1 MAYTVTN
8 CLGILK
14 ELFFPTEPKYKEL
27 TFTQE
32 AYAKLMCYIHLIGDY
47 EITGF
52 GRVVDNKIVDVKI
65 LRQTVKS
72 ATVDCDVD
80 AMNEFLMAIP
90 KDQIGQ
96 WILDWHSHVNM
107 SVFASG
113 TDSNNYEEQW
123 KARLNKQYPLIIV
136 NKSQQVYSRCY
147 ISPSRQTEMK
157 IFIEQEGLTKDRLI
171 EIYNECAADIETF
184 CEKYEK
190 PKTYTTHTSN
200 GQTSMLGY
208 SYNNKYYSGYDD
220 YDDWDKGSNY
230 IESTK
235 KKEQKTQEEEE
246 KTLVNSDS
254 SNEYCV
260 SCGHYLLSAEEYDR
274 GVCDECWEMMPFE
287 DRESYLKDLRTQWK
301 YKY

>member
-8 CLGILK
+8 CLGVLK

-96 WILDWHSHVNM
+96 WILDWHSHVEM
-107 SVFASG
+107 GVFASG
-113 TDSNNYEEQW
+113 TDSDNYEEQW

-136 NKSQQVYSRCY
+136 NKKQQVYARCY
-147 ISPSRQTEMK
+147 ISPSRQTEMN

-184 CEKYEK
+184 CQKYEK
-190 PKTYTTHTSN
+190 PTTTY
-200 GQTSMLGY
+200 QQKSMLGY
-208 SYNNKYYSGYDD
+208 NYNNRYYGGYDD
-220 YDDWDKGSNY
+220 YDNWDKGSNY

-235 KKEQKTQEEEE
+235 KKRTE
-246 KTLVNSDS
+246 
-254 SNEYCV
+254 
-260 SCGHYLLSAEEYDR
+260 R
-274 GVCDECWEMMPFE
+274 
-287 DRESYLKDLRTQWK
+287 RRRKDIGRFRLIG
-301 YKY
+301 